1 MDWTAETRYVEY
13 KIITLRIYQKKF
25 PRPNNPLQW
34 KILGLFALSFT
45 SSLLLYKIPS
55 SAAAEGTCVA
65 EFQDVSTTASTLLSR
80 ASIFCCIFHTS
91 AIFFA
96 LSWPLTPSTLVLD
109 VVLAP
114 AQ

>member
-1 MDWTAETRYVEY
+1 MRYVEN
-13 KIITLRIYQKKF
+13 KIITLRIYQNKF
-25 PRPNNPLQW
+25 PRENKPLQW
-34 KILGLFALSFT
+34 KILGIFALSFT
-45 SSLLLYKIPS
+45 SSPLLHKIPC
-55 SAAAEGTCVA
+55 AAAADGTCVV

-80 ASIFCCIFHTS
+80 ASIFCYIFHTS